1 MKFNG
6 LWHSG
11 YDPGDLRISSAL
23 KLYEF
28 FLSVD
33 TGLTAEVYFSN
44 E

>member
-1 MKFNG
+1 MKFND
-6 LWHSG
+6 LWCSG

-33 TGLTAEVYFSN
+33 TSLTAYFSN